1 MKNAEKYAE
10 QIAHVITETYE
21 CPTVF
26 VKSGD
31 QCDMCALNGNCN
43 SKEKIKEWLLQEATS

>member
-10 QIAHVITETYE
+10 QIAHVIAETYE